1 MDRLLTLKLDAIGCE
16 AEAWLNGVPLA
27 RAHAA
32 RPRALVP
39 IHEYTLAGANR
50 LELVVFPPPATA
62 KPEDLPP
69 PLKLKSDGLMS
80 ATARI
85 LLPRMGN
92 TADESSSRS
101 LAEVLWAPATGE
113 SFEPPL
119 SLSQELQLPV
129 SFPRWRWL
137 EAPIVEPT
145 PALQAQAAALVNQL
159 GQEIAAGDFGNFFN
173 ATRLRSEELAVAY
186 QRPQEAVTAQ
196 LRDRLQALAAARAVW
211 ASAEAEALVL
221 RRLAGG
227 RLLEILAADGQPAL
241 RTEPDETGAV
251 HAFPLRV
258 AAVEGRLY
266 VLR

>member
-1 MDRLLTLKLDAIGCE
+1 
-16 AEAWLNGVPLA
+16 
-27 RAHAA
+27 
-32 RPRALVP
+32 
-39 IHEYTLAGANR
+39 
-50 LELVVFPPPATA
+50 
-62 KPEDLPP
+62 
-69 PLKLKSDGLMS
+69 
-80 ATARI
+80 
-85 LLPRMGN
+85 
-92 TADESSSRS
+92 
-101 LAEVLWAPATGE
+101 
-113 SFEPPL
+113 
-119 SLSQELQLPV
+119 
-129 SFPRWRWL
+129 
-137 EAPIVEPT
+137 VEPT

-211 ASAEAEALVL
+211 AEAEAGALVL